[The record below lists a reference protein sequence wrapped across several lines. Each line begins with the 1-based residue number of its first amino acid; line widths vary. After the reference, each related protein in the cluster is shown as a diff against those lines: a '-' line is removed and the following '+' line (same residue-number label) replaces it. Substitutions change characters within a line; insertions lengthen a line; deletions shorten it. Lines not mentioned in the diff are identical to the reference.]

1 MDKGHDFSS
10 AAEIR
15 TETGETG
22 AYKASQSGSADLGS
36 GSTFFQY
43 DLKGQTDPRSA
54 LRLLDALWCNL

>member
-15 TETGETG
+15 TETG
-22 AYKASQSGSADLGS
+22 AYKVSQSGSADLGS

-54 LRLLDALWCNL
+54 LRL